1 MSEDWKVEYNASA
14 EKHNKRVK
22 SIREVRLPKS
32 CTAAI
37 DESIK
42 AMDQVHEQ
50 IAEGV
55 LHGYHSLML
64 DDVVRL
70 VNAMHKLKAEFEYR
84 ELRL

>member
-1 MSEDWKVEYNASA
+1 MSDYIKEYNASA
-14 EKHNKRVK
+14 VKHNKRVK

-32 CTAAI
+32 CVRAI

-50 IAEGV
+50 VCEGII
-55 LHGYHSLML
+55 HGYNSLMM

-84 ELRL
+84 ELRS

>member
-1 MSEDWKVEYNASA
+1 MSDYIKEYNASA
-14 EKHNKRVK
+14 VKHNKRVK

-50 IAEGV
+50 VCEGIIQ
-55 LHGYHSLML
+55 GYNSLMM

-84 ELRL
+84 ELRS

>member
-1 MSEDWKVEYNASA
+1 MSDYIKEYNASA
-14 EKHNKRVK
+14 VKHNKRVK

-32 CTAAI
+32 CVRAI

-50 IAEGV
+50 VCEGV
-55 LHGYHSLML
+55 MHGYNSLMM

>member
-1 MSEDWKVEYNASA
+1 MSEDWKAEYNASA

-50 IAEGV
+50 VCEGV
-55 LHGYHSLML
+55 VHGYHSLMM

-70 VNAMHKLKAEFEYR
+70 ANAMHRLKAEFEYR